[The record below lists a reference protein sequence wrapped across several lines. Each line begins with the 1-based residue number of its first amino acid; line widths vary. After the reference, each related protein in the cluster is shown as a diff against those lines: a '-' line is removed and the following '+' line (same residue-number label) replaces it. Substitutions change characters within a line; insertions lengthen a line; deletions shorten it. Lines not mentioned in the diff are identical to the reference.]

1 MKVWQ
6 LAYPHNLQ
14 HVHAPDLKR
23 GEGEV
28 KVKITKAL
36 ISESDVAVYDGSL
49 KVKAPFIP
57 GRYAIGQ
64 VTEADENSFVK
75 KGERV
80 YLANITD
87 DECAPDGKRIA
98 GDEGWG
104 YDNALESVDAYVAD
118 VDNDVSAVV
127 SIPTMCGYCYT
138 QLTDCYQETN
148 GLLYMNR
155 EPKAD
160 IERLAAIFK
169 KKP

>member
-1 MKVWQ
+1 MIVVMPNGYLEQTGKHYPKESRLWMESTFEQNFSQ
-6 LAYPHNLQ
+6 LIAW
-14 HVHAPDLKR
+14 
-23 GEGEV
+23 
-28 KVKITKAL
+28 
-36 ISESDVAVYDGSL
+36 
-49 KVKAPFIP
+49 
-57 GRYAIGQ
+57 
-64 VTEADENSFVK
+64 TEAHYRTLTDKLVKYYSDRSFIK
-75 KGERV
+75 NGAARTGHPYRLPGEE
-80 YLANITD
+80 YGDIPILYT
-87 DECAPDGKRIA
+87 EFGGKRIA